1 MESDAD
7 VETIVD
13 LMESE
18 LGPSSRKQDGSAR
31 TKFNSFLK
39 KHIDR
44 NLSITTITAD
54 HITKDLFG
62 KFLAFLFKDP
72 DIHWQTS
79 MSYLSSIKRQ
89 QEEVTGTDLFRS
101 DPDWYRRCRRH
112 LQKQY
117 LMLSI
122 STGKKLKQQAPPMTI
137 EDLRSI
143 STILFLRN
151 DKKSLVDRT
160 LLNNQW
166 LAIGRSSDVG
176 TIHFSDLHWQGN
188 FFLIDVTRIK
198 VSQQQ
203 TISIFCSPI
212 CWSIDPFHALACQLL
227 VDPYNTSPKVFSQV
241 TATTTDAHVAA
252 YINRLLKSVYD
263 YDHEAK
269 LTQNLQSHS
278 ARRGGAAFASS
289 NASVNLSDLAHRG
302 LWSMDGFATLLEYI
316 SPTAASDQNV
326 AKVLGGWTD
335 TKQGGHPPT
344 LACFDDESHHTF
356 TRVSD
361 YAKAIRLLHFAKISP
376 KGFADCLTAT
386 LLMYYRDTLKVS
398 PQHIVHQEMQRVHA
412 TLSPICQC
420 QEELLDWGSKI
431 RKRFV
436 MDNILAL
443 PLHIVKQ
450 SLSTEEQAEQ
460 FVGIHTFADTLE
472 RLLLGHQQLVLANE
486 ELKNMMRQILDRLSS
501 TPTRGSSDRSNAA
514 PEQAREA
521 EPAPTNPLRPP
532 LVGQSWPAGLTTLK
546 GKKLS
551 DFLVQYIMENLGSL
565 PKDSSNR
572 GQKDCLRAV
581 EILSYVADLS
591 SIPPLPPSSCEAER
605 VRWISAM
612 QRMANRCELT
622 LSGLTRA
629 ANGAQGQRNRR
640 RSGKLTGIVKGW
652 SELTDQQRAAFR
664 LMPRIT
670 FSGS

>member
-1 MESDAD
+1 
-7 VETIVD
+7 
-13 LMESE
+13 
-18 LGPSSRKQDGSAR
+18 
-31 TKFNSFLK
+31 
-39 KHIDR
+39 
-44 NLSITTITAD
+44 
-54 HITKDLFG
+54 
-62 KFLAFLFKDP
+62 
-72 DIHWQTS
+72 

-89 QEEVTGTDLFRS
+89 LEEVTGTDLFRS

-151 DKKSLVDRT
+151 DKKSLVDRL

-344 LACFDDESHHTF
+344 LACFDDESHHKF

-420 QEELLDWGSKI
+420 QEELLEWGSKI

-436 MDNILAL
+436 MDTILAL

-605 VRWISAM
+605 QMERKVNVIDVDLV
-612 QRMANRCELT
+612 NLPEL
-622 LSGLTRA
+622 LKV
-629 ANGAQGQRNRR
+629 GA
-640 RSGKLTGIVKGW
+640 S
-652 SELTDQQRAAFR
+652 
-664 LMPRIT
+664 
-670 FSGS
+670 